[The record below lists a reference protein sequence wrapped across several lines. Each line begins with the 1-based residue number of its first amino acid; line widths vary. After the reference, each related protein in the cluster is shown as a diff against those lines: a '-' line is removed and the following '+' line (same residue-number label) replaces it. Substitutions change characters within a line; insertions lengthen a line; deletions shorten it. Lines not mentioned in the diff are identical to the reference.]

1 VNVALNPANG
11 KVLANAMEQSSA
23 GHIYAVGDM
32 LDGKPELTPVAI
44 QVGLGEAGTNVVIF

>member
-1 VNVALNPANG
+1 
-11 KVLANAMEQSSA
+11 
-23 GHIYAVGDM
+23 VGDM